1 MTIAFLLRNALLDL
15 GPNGLSCFQLSEFV
29 DSLDHVQISLL
40 LFWGTLILTDSFY
53 CKTNNYARAL
63 GIKFR
68 ATFNGDCTSL

>member
-15 GPNGLSCFQLSEFV
+15 GPNGLFCFQLSEFE
-29 DSLDHVQISLL
+29 DSLDYVQISLL
-40 LFWGTLILTDSFY
+40 LFGATLILTDKFY
-53 CKTNNYARAL
+53 CNNKNYARVL